1 MISLS
6 DTFPETA
13 YISGYR
19 ALLESQRDRMPE
31 DYSIDDFKN
40 HLSDKQ
46 IINVEKDG
54 ESIGFGFIQD
64 KEIHFC
70 IKPKYHGKWLTKNV
84 IRQLKAYDFEYTTVD
99 VEDLI
104 KQRFVMKMG
113 FEPFLEYE
121 GQMIFK
127 LNQFK
132 EV

>member
-13 YISGYR
+13 YVAGYR

-46 IINVEKDG
+46 LINVEKNG
-54 ESIGFGFIQD
+54 ESIGFGIIQD
-64 KEIHFC
+64 REIHFC
-70 IKPKYHGKWLTKNV
+70 IKPGYHGRWLTRNV
-84 IRQLKAYDFEYTTVD
+84 IRQLKSYDFEYTSVD
-99 VEDLI
+99 IEDL
-104 KQRFVMKMG
+104 KQQRFVMKMG
-113 FEPFLEYE
+113 FEPFEE
-121 GQMIFK
+121 FNGQMIFRLK
-127 LNQFK
+127 QFK